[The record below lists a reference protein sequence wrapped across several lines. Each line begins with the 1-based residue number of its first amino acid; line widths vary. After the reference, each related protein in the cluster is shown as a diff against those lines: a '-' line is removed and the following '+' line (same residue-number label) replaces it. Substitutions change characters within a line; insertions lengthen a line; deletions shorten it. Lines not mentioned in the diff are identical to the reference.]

1 MRASLDVLVDVV
13 VSAIAWFAMTKFVL
27 SVRRRRHARL
37 SSLGI
42 ALERDHLP
50 GWLSRYARVGS
61 LVVLVQAVGAI
72 VLYAGFIVVLAVLQ
86 ILINGP
92 SWAETLGIALL
103 GLAVAGS
110 FLVVITRE
118 VLARVRAIR
127 AMR

>member
-1 MRASLDVLVDVV
+1 MRASLDVLVDIV
-13 VSAIAWFAMTKFVL
+13 VSVLAWCATTKLVL
-27 SVRRRRHARL
+27 SVRRRLQARL
-37 SSLGI
+37 SCLGI
-42 ALERDHLP
+42 ALGREHPP
-50 GWLSRYARVGS
+50 GWLWRYARVGS
-61 LVVLVQAVGAI
+61 LVVLVQAVGVI